1 MLEFLTIPCK
11 MILMHVLHFQDNTIE
26 MKKIMTTADSLF
38 TTSKLLNN
46 PTERL
51 VL

>member
-1 MLEFLTIPCK
+1 
-11 MILMHVLHFQDNTIE
+11 MHVLHFQDNTIE

-46 PTERL
+46 PSERL
-51 VL
+51 VI